1 MDRYS
6 KAISRATRWA
16 RSGVDGF
23 RGVAR
28 YAMALLI
35 WSTAALWIA
44 ALMVVA
50 TGGLLTDAAKSGRT
64 TLSLKQRVSD
74 AERARRRAIRDAEA
88 ELSRY
93 QSAYDREVAA
103 AKQHLYTLCDVNGQ
117 RLGKCD
123 GVTLFERMIAT
134 PQGTVSLIGVRAGVD
149 TAGNLAV
156 TKRATLTRTLAG
168 GLVAGPVG
176 AVVGGAGF
184 KKTKKIDARELYLHI
199 EAPTLSC
206 VVKCPPDAGA
216 RVRSFAAAVNTS
228 ASRAAIEEPQ
238 RPQRIREAEQ
248 RLAKAQA
255 ARAPIE
261 AAQHRV
267 QEITSNPQLL
277 AGIDSARR
285 ELESYRKSKSPQP
298 AVPGPTAAGK
308 DNLSSSTK

>member
-23 RGVAR
+23 RGAAR
-28 YAMALLI
+28 YAMAVLI
-35 WSTAALWIA
+35 WSTAVLWIA

-50 TGGLLTDAAKSGRT
+50 TGSLLTDAAKSGRT
-64 TLSLKQRVSD
+64 TLALKHRVSN
-74 AERARRRAIRDAEA
+74 AERAHRGAIREAEA
-88 ELSRY
+88 ELSRC
-93 QSAYDREVAA
+93 QTAYDREVAA
-103 AKQHLYTLCDVNGQ
+103 AKQHLDALRNANGK
-117 RLGKCD
+117 RLGKCH

-134 PQGTVSLIGVRAGVD
+134 PQGTASLIGARAGVD

-156 TKRATLTRTLAG
+156 TKRATLTRTVAG

-176 AVVGGAGF
+176 AIVGGAGF

-216 RVRSFAAAVNTS
+216 RVRSFAAAVNTA

-248 RLAKAQA
+248 RLAMAQA
-255 ARAPIE
+255 ARGPIE
-261 AAQHRV
+261 AAQHRA
-267 QEITSNPQLL
+267 QEISSNLRLL

-298 AVPGPTAAGK
+298 AVPGSTSLGK
-308 DNLSSSTK
+308 DKLSG